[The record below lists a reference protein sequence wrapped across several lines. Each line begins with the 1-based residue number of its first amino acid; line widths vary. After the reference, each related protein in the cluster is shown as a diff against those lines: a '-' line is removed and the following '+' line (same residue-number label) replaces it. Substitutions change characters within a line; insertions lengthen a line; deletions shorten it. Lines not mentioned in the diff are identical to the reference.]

1 MNNDDTSQIKEI
13 IENWCRAVRNK
24 DIANILAHHAEDIVM
39 FDVPPPFQ
47 SKGIE
52 AYKKTWD
59 LFFSSTK
66 EPIVFNFT
74 ELEITAS
81 DTVAFVH
88 GIGHCVD
95 INPEG
100 KEENIEFRL
109 TMGLSKKN
117 GEWIITHEH
126 HSVPA
131 E

>member
-24 DIANILAHHAEDIVM
+24 DIANILAHNAEDIVM

-59 LFFSSTK
+59 LFFSSAK

-81 DTVAFVH
+81 DTVAFGH

-100 KEENIEFRL
+100 KEENIRF
-109 TMGLSKKN
+109 
-117 GEWIITHEH
+117 
-126 HSVPA
+126 
-131 E
+131 